1 MVFHVKQL
9 QSVVQN
15 VVKGLQVLHLLV
27 EGSSNADVVEGF
39 DFRTK
44 LYYAPH
50 IAFNGLAHMFI
61 VMIGRLSYADPPEW
75 LSAEL
80 QADIEKLT
88 GLFLTFLH
96 FRDVSEKV
104 MCAEPARDLMD
115 RIIEGPEGDNVW
127 EAYQETDL
135 EIRETQTEPDDEDAQ
150 MDELMASIE
159 L

>member
-1 MVFHVKQL
+1 
-9 QSVVQN
+9 
-15 VVKGLQVLHLLV
+15 
-27 EGSSNADVVEGF
+27 
-39 DFRTK
+39 
-44 LYYAPH
+44 
-50 IAFNGLAHMFI
+50 MFI

-104 MCAEPARDLMD
+104 MCVEPARDLMD